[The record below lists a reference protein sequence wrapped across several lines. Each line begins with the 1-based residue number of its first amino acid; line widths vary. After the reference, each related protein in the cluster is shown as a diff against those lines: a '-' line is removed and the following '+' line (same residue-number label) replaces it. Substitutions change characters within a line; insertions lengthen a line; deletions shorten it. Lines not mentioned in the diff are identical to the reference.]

1 MIPILEII
9 KTFGIE
15 NYGNETTGKYN
26 RKGIWFGH
34 HTRLGSNS
42 NSISYFWDNLGL
54 II

>member
-1 MIPILEII
+1 MIPTLEII

-15 NYGNETTGKYN
+15 NYGNKTRGKYN

-34 HTRLGSNS
+34 HTRLGSNP